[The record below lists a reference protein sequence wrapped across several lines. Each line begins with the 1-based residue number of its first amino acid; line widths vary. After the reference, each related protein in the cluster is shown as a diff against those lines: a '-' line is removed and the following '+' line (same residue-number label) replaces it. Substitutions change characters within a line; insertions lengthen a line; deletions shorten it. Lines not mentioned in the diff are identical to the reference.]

1 MREHPGGLKV
11 HSIQSGRVVNH
22 AGQFRPGGVFVLE
35 SPGLT
40 DGCLNGEFHCAEF
53 REHREMDAIFGT
65 GVQMVCPPWSSG
77 KIPTDSVL
85 RACRHSMPSIAACE
99 FLSSTWNLR

>member
-22 AGQFRPGGVFVLE
+22 AGQFRPGGVFLVK

-40 DGCLNGEFHCAEF
+40 DGCLNDEIHYAEF
-53 REHREMDAIFGT
+53 CALAPFPRSVNLYIQELILA
-65 GVQMVCPPWSSG
+65 VSG
-77 KIPTDSVL
+77 NRFVDRS
-85 RACRHSMPSIAACE
+85 A
-99 FLSSTWNLR
+99 